1 MALNPRPLLLISS
14 SSSSPS
20 SPSPPPALSP
30 IPNPPPPP
38 PSPSPKSSKTPKLF
52 SLPPPTN
59 QTHPNPNPPP
69 PPSPSPSTP
78 APPSPTVPTTP
89 SSSSSYRSL
98 TLSRLL
104 RDSLRVSS
112 LLSRL
117 SLAHNTSSLK
127 PLLLSSLSSSPIVS
141 GTSQGSGEYFTRLSF
156 GRPPKPLSLVLD
168 TGSDLTWLQCRP
180 CLDCYQQSDP
190 IFDPSSSS
198 SYSPLPCSSPL
209 CRSLDVSA
217 CARNRSCLYQ
227 VSYGDGSF
235 TVGDFASESVA
246 FGDGNDQR
254 IALGCGHDN
263 EGLFVGAA
271 GLLGLGAGALS
282 FPSQIKVSTFS
293 YCLVDRDSVASSTL
307 DFGSAAASYEAA
319 VTAPLLRNRKMETF
333 YYVGMTGMSVGGEVL
348 SIPAS
353 AFEMD
358 EAGEGGVIVDSGTA
372 VTRLPAEA
380 YGSLREAFKKGTGGL
395 PAAEGV
401 ALFDTCYD
409 LSGRESVEVPTVAF
423 HFAGGKSL
431 ALPAKN
437 YLIPVDS
444 EGTFCFA
451 FAPTGTTGRLSIIGN
466 LQQQGTRVAFDV
478 ANSVVSFTPNKC

>member
-1 MALNPRPLLLISS
+1 MAPNPKPLLLITSLLLLPLLSLSSSRTLPHPKSSTTTTTTTLSITQILQNTQTPLSS
-14 SSSSPS
+14 SSHQSNPPTPKPPS
-20 SPSPPPALSP
+20 SP
-30 IPNPPPPP
+30 
-38 PSPSPKSSKTPKLF
+38 F
-52 SLPPPTN
+52 SLPL
-59 QTHPNPNPPP
+59 HSRSSLPNNPHHIP
-69 PPSPSPSTP
+69 
-78 APPSPTVPTTP
+78 
-89 SSSSSYRSL
+89 SSSYRSL

-112 LLSRL
+112 LLSCL
-117 SLAHNTSSLK
+117 SLAHNT
-127 PLLLSSLSSSPIVS
+127 SSPIVS

-293 YCLVDRDSVASSTL
+293 YCLVDRDSVDSSTL
-307 DFGSAAASYEAA
+307 DFGSAAASDAAA

-372 VTRLPAEA
+372 VTRLPVEA

-431 ALPAKN
+431 ALAAKN